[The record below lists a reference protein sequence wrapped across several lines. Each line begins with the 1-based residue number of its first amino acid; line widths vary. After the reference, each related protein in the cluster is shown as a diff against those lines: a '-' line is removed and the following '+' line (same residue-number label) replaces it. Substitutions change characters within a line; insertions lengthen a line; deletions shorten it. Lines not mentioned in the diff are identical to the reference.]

1 MTAPTG
7 ISAAGVVRATSIARR
22 IRCSARRSNWLVEW
36 LIGPGTDNKSLE
48 NEGKADQLG
57 GDIKE
62 KLSEAG
68 DAIKDK
74 ANEVAGK
81 IQDSRDEN

>member
-1 MTAPTG
+1 MAFEG
-7 ISAAGVVRATSIARR
+7 KADQIKGGAKEALGDV
-22 IRCSARRSNWLVEW
+22 
-36 LIGPGTDNKSLE
+36 TDNRNLE

-62 KLSEAG
+62 KVAG
-68 DAIKDK
+68 ARDAIKDK

-81 IQDSRDEN
+81 IQDKRDEN